1 MSENINMQMEA
12 ENADL
17 FDRQMM
23 ALYGA
28 QPDKPTKVHMAT
40 DLFSKVRNGKQDR
53 LFLEN
58 VFRSETK
65 TSRKGPKAGI
75 LGNLENLDIDVP
87 LKSINHRKTI
97 I

>member
-1 MSENINMQMEA
+1 
-12 ENADL
+12 
-17 FDRQMM
+17 
-23 ALYGA
+23 
-28 QPDKPTKVHMAT
+28 MAT

-87 LKSINHRKTI
+87 LKSVNNKNTI

>member
-1 MSENINMQMEA
+1 MQMET

-28 QPDKPTKVHMAT
+28 MPQKPSKVHMAT

-53 LFLEN
+53 LFLEK

-65 TSRKGPKAGI
+65 TSRKGPKGGI
-75 LGNLENLDIDVP
+75 LGTLENLDIDIP
-87 LKSINHRKTI
+87 MKTALHNETI

>member
-1 MSENINMQMEA
+1 MEA

-53 LFLEN
+53 LFLEK

-65 TSRKGPKAGI
+65 TSRKGPKGGI

-87 LKSINHRKTI
+87 LKSVNNKNTI